1 MRHDQVYTK
10 LFRNGH
16 APECVWSGKPIND
29 IALLHVDH
37 MIPFAAGK
45 NNNLRDLL
53 PALEKRECKEA
64 GQDSLT
70 GVYRQEI

>member
-16 APECVWSGKPIND
+16 TPECVWSGKPITD

-37 MIPFAAGK
+37 MIPFAVWK

-53 PALEKRECKEA
+53 PALEKRECRET